1 MAESQNL
8 TPKQQ
13 KFCEEYLI
21 DLNATQAA
29 IRAGYSEDSA
39 RQIGSDTLSKAY
51 IQDYINIRQKE
62 ISDKLKL
69 TQERILQEYSKIAF
83 FDIRNAFDD
92 EGRLKNIQDLDDGT
106 AGAIAGIESLDE
118 IETMGEE
125 TFKSGTLRKIKVW
138 DKRAA
143 LDSICKVLG
152 LNAPEKHDLSTLGQP
167 LNQPMA
173 KLPDGTELPL

>member
-1 MAESQNL
+1 MAEL
-8 TPKQQ
+8 TPKQI

-21 DLNATQAA
+21 DSNATQAA
-29 IRAGYSEDSA
+29 IRAGYSEDTA
-39 RQIGSDTLSKAY
+39 GVIGHENLKKPY
-51 IQDYINIRQKE
+51 IKEYINVRQKE
-62 ISDKLKL
+62 LVDKLKL

-92 EGRLKNIQDLDDGT
+92 EGRLRNLQDLDDQT

-118 IETMGEE
+118 IETQGEE

-152 LNAPEKHDLSTLGQP
+152 FNAPEKHDLSTLGES
-167 LNQPMA
+167 LNKRPKA
-173 KLPDGTELPL
+173 KLPDGTELEL